1 MEAAE
6 FIKERNRM
14 CGYYNSMSEGCYV
27 CPAFNAAYRR
37 DCEIATDNPEHLVA
51 IVEKWTKEHPDKQEQ
66 GQQKLDQGTIG
77 YLDPTAFKEYYASYQ
92 SVKDL
97 RVFCVKLADRV
108 AALEKYPVEFMRKPK
123 CTNKDA
129 LLAAF
134 PNAEVGV
141 DGVPKCCPKRVEAEY
156 AHCRVDCKN
165 CLTEYWLAE
174 AKE

>member
-1 MEAAE
+1 MEVAE
-6 FIKERNRM
+6 FIKQKNRM
-14 CGYYNSMSEGCYV
+14 CDYYDDRCTRDGSREI
-27 CPAFNAAYRR
+27 CPAHNMNCVLAANITE
-37 DCEIATDNPEHLVA
+37 CLVA
-51 IVEKWTKEHPDKQEQ
+51 VVEQWAKEHPEKPEKEQQKPEQ
-66 GQQKLDQGTIG
+66 GTVG

-97 RVFCVKLADRV
+97 KAFCEQLADRI

-123 CTNKDA
+123 RTNKDA

-174 AKE
+174 VKK